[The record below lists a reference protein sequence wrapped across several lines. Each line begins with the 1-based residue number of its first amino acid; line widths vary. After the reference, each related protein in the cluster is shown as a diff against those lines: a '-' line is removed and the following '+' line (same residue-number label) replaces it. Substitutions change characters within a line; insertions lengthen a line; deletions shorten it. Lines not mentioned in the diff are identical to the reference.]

1 MCHNTIQSNM
11 RLGMVTRGICINNEA
26 ACGPMSVWSPPILM
40 TPDSMWVRVV
50 MGVSS
55 RA

>member
-1 MCHNTIQSNM
+1 
-11 RLGMVTRGICINNEA
+11 MVTVTPGICINNEA
-26 ACGPMSVWSPPILM
+26 ACGLMSVWSPPILM
-40 TPDSMWVRVV
+40 TPDSRVWVGMV

>member
-1 MCHNTIQSNM
+1 M
-11 RLGMVTRGICINNEA
+11 RLGMVTVTPGICINNEA
-26 ACGPMSVWSPPILM
+26 ACVPMSVWSPSILM
-40 TPDSMWVRVV
+40 TPDTMVWVGMV